1 MTVTAFALHAAGLAL
16 IPLLTGRGL
25 NPTPAALA
33 LGLLGAGQL
42 LGRLGYAPL
51 STRTTPTTRTRI
63 VLAAAAAGLLTLA
76 VIPGPPAALIA
87 AAVLV
92 GATRGA
98 ATLLQATLVADHW
111 GTTRYATLA
120 GLFAAPI
127 TVAAA
132 LAPVGRD
139 RPGRT
144 LRRQLSRPVHRA
156 GRPGRGSRLRARH
169 RRGHP
174 TRTRPRNPDRLPAGI
189 DDPDYSLTEVNA
201 LPHC

>member
-1 MTVTAFALHAAGLAL
+1 MTAFALHAAGLAL

-25 NPTPAALA
+25 SPALAAIA

-42 LGRLGYAPL
+42 LGRIGYGPL
-51 STRTTPTTRTRI
+51 STRTTPATRTGI
-63 VLAAAAAGLLTLA
+63 VLAAAAAGLLMLA
-76 VIPGPPAALIA
+76 FIPRPPAALIA

-120 GLFAAPI
+120 GIFAAPI

-132 LAPVGRD
+132 VAPGP
-139 RPGRT
+139 RPPWPT
-144 LRRQLSRPVHRA
+144 SSAAAIPPCSPCWPSWSRPPPSSA
-156 GRPGRGSRLRARH
+156 DQPD
-169 RRGHP
+169 
-174 TRTRPRNPDRLPAGI
+174 PDRCPRGK
-189 DDPDYSLTEVNA
+189 S
-201 LPHC
+201 